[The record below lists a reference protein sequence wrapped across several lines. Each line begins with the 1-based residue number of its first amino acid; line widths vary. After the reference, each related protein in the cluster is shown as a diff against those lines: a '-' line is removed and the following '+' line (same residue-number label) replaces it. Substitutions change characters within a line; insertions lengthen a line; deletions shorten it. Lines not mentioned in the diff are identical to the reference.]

1 MNYYRFP
8 ETRAWKLLFTAFLLL
23 QLLVARS
30 GMFGP
35 QLNFLEKQALM
46 LGSIVL
52 AGIVFLW
59 RNRTDWKKLF
69 LDCRMAAAGFFAM
82 VMLLPMVLKQDWQL
96 MYFTLFLGILLAVF
110 LSYFVTLKETA
121 KCYVLLLCSLSL
133 YAILATYLLRRLPD
147 NGVWNV
153 PQFLNGAGNA
163 FYNFGLCNVSITH
176 VASRNF
182 GVFREP
188 GVYQFFILI
197 GLYLTNYW
205 VEWEKESHM
214 WIANAIL
221 AATMLSTMATGGV
234 IELGLFAVVLFFDKK
249 MYRDKRLRFA
259 AFAMVIAAAIVVVIS
274 FLQKNAIYWFLYD
287 TLLEKF
293 INKTDSV
300 TDRTAA
306 FGANLQLFF
315 QHPIVGAKMSEVL
328 HAVRNNTSSTLILYA
343 GYGILGGTL
352 NIACWVAFVWKRERA
367 ILLNLALLVIL
378 FMAFNTQ
385 NLTWDLYFWLFPV
398 MALLE
403 RGLPLAEKTMKQ
415 LKK

>member
-8 ETRAWKLLFTAFLLL
+8 ETRTWKLLFTAFLLL
-23 QLLVARS
+23 QLLTTRS

-52 AGIVFLW
+52 AGLVFLW
-59 RNRTDWKKLF
+59 RNRTDWKNLF
-69 LDCRMAAAGFFAM
+69 FDSRMAAAGLFTM
-82 VMLLPMVLKQDWQL
+82 VMLLPMLLKRDWQL
-96 MYFTLFLGILLAVF
+96 MYFTIFLGLLLAVF

-121 KCYVLLLCSLSL
+121 KCYVLLLSGLCVYSL
-133 YAILATYLLRRLPD
+133 IATYLLRRLPD
-147 NGVWNV
+147 NGIWNV
-153 PQFLNGAGNA
+153 PQFLNAAGNA
-163 FYNFGLCNVSITH
+163 YYNFGLCNVSIHH
-176 VASRNF
+176 VASRNL

-188 GVYQFFILI
+188 GVYQFFILM

-205 VEWEKESHM
+205 VDWEKEAHM
-214 WIANAIL
+214 WVANSIF

-234 IELGLFAVVLFFDKK
+234 IELGLFVIVLFFDKK
-249 MYRDKRLRFA
+249 MYRDKRLRMLA
-259 AFAMVIAAAIVVVIS
+259 IVAIAAALLVVIVS
-274 FLQKNAIYWFLYD
+274 FLQQNAIYWFLYD

-306 FGANLQLFF
+306 FAANFQLMV
-315 QHPIVGAKMSEVL
+315 QHPFVGAKMAEVL

-343 GYGILGGTL
+343 AFGILGGTL
-352 NIACWVAFVWKRERA
+352 NVACWTAFVWKRGRA
-367 ILLNLALLVIL
+367 LWLNLALLVIL

-385 NLTWDLYFWLFPV
+385 NLTWDLYFWLFPT

-403 RGLPLAEKTMKQ
+403 RGLPLAEKT
-415 LKK
+415 LKKLKQ

>member
-1 MNYYRFP
+1 M
-8 ETRAWKLLFTAFLLL
+8 WKLLFAAFLLL
-23 QLLVARS
+23 QLFVTRS
-30 GMFGP
+30 GMMFR
-35 QLNFLEKQALM
+35 QLEFLEKQALM
-46 LGSIVL
+46 IGSILL
-52 AGIVFLW
+52 AGLVFLW
-59 RNRTDWKKLF
+59 RNRADWKKLF
-69 LDCRMAAAGFFAM
+69 LDTRMAAAVFFAA
-82 VMLLPMVLKQDWQL
+82 VMLLPMVLKRDWQL
-96 MYFTLFLGILLAVF
+96 MYFTIFLGLLLAVF
-110 LSYFVTLKETA
+110 LSYFVTLRETA
-121 KCYVLLLCSLSL
+121 RYYVLLLCSLSL

-147 NGVWNV
+147 NGIWNV
-153 PQFLNGAGNA
+153 PQFLNGADNA
-163 FYNFGLCNVSITH
+163 FYDFGLCNVSITH

-205 VEWEKESHM
+205 VDWEKESHM
-214 WIANAIL
+214 WITNAIL

-249 MYRDKRLRFA
+249 MYRDKRLRLA
-259 AFAMVIAAAIVVVIS
+259 AIALVIAAFIVVIIS

-306 FGANLQLFF
+306 FAANIELFF
-315 QHPIVGAKMSEVL
+315 QHPIVGAGMSEVL
-328 HAVRNNTSSTLILYA
+328 HTVRNNTSSTLILYA
-343 GYGILGGTL
+343 AYGILGGTL
-352 NIACWVAFVWKRERA
+352 NVACWAAFVWKRERPL
-367 ILLNLALLVIL
+367 LLNLALLVIL

-403 RGLPLAEKTMKQ
+403 RGLPLAEKALKQ